1 MTINLTKLPRYQEA
15 LAKFTEAV
23 GNKVDPEQRNELYA
37 AAMSTMGE
45 ELLEVVSEASKK
57 EAEELFNTFQKNP
70 KMSANEIKFFNEIN
84 KNVGTKNGALLPEET
99 VNQVF
104 DELVQ
109 EHPLLSIINF
119 KNAGARLKA
128 LTVKTETGTAQWGK
142 ISDEIKGQL
151 DATFEEKG
159 FEQNKLTA
167 FVVIPKDA
175 LKFGATWLKQ
185 FVMEQIKEA
194 MSVALEDAIVNGTGE
209 SKPVGL
215 IKDLSKGTVQSD
227 KVVYSTDKES
237 LASLATLTPETAAKL
252 LAPVMK
258 HLSVSDKGNYLNI
271 AGQTYLL
278 VNPADYYG
286 LVAQFTYLNAQGVYT
301 AVLPF
306 GIQLVESKAIAS
318 GKAIAFV
325 ANRYDAYIGGGV
337 ALEEFDQTL
346 AIDDLQLVTAK
357 SYWYGKAKD
366 NHVSALLTLAGG

>member
-23 GNKVDPEQRNELYA
+23 GNKVDSEQRNELYA

-109 EHPLLSIINF
+109 EHLLLSIINF
-119 KNAGARLKA
+119 KNAGVRLKA
-128 LTVKTETGTAQWGK
+128 LAVKTENGTAHWGK

-237 LASLATLTPETAAKL
+237 LASLATLTPETAPKL

-258 HLSVSDKGNYLNI
+258 HLSVSEKGKSLKI

-286 LVAQFTYLNAQGVYT
+286 LVAQFTNLNAQGVYT

-306 GIQLVESKAIAS
+306 GIQLVECTVIAS

>member
-23 GNKVDPEQRNELYA
+23 GNNVDSEQRNELYA

-84 KNVGTKNGALLPEET
+84 QNVGTKNGALLPEET
-99 VNQVF
+99 VNKVF

-167 FVVIPKDA
+167 FVGIP
-175 LKFGATWLKQ
+175 
-185 FVMEQIKEA
+185 
-194 MSVALEDAIVNGTGE
+194 
-209 SKPVGL
+209 
-215 IKDLSKGTVQSD
+215 
-227 KVVYSTDKES
+227 
-237 LASLATLTPETAAKL
+237 
-252 LAPVMK
+252 
-258 HLSVSDKGNYLNI
+258 
-271 AGQTYLL
+271 
-278 VNPADYYG
+278 
-286 LVAQFTYLNAQGVYT
+286 
-301 AVLPF
+301 
-306 GIQLVESKAIAS
+306 
-318 GKAIAFV
+318 
-325 ANRYDAYIGGGV
+325 
-337 ALEEFDQTL
+337 
-346 AIDDLQLVTAK
+346 
-357 SYWYGKAKD
+357 
-366 NHVSALLTLAGG
+366 

>member
-23 GNKVDPEQRNELYA
+23 GNNVDSEQRNELYA

-109 EHPLLSIINF
+109 EHLLLSIINF

-128 LTVKTETGTAQWGK
+128 LTVKTEAGTAYWGK

-175 LKFGATWLKQ
+175 LKFGVTWLKQ

-227 KVVYSTDKES
+227 RVVYSTDKES
-237 LASLATLTPETAAKL
+237 LASLATLTPETAPKL
-252 LAPVMK
+252 FAPVMK
-258 HLSVSDKGNYLNI
+258 HLSVSEKGKSLKI

-278 VNPADYYG
+278 VNSTDYYE
-286 LVAQFTYLNAQGVYT
+286 LLAKFTNLNAQGVYT

-306 GIQLVESKAIAS
+306 GIQLAECTAIAS